1 MPYFCSNLRHF
12 KTEDN
17 YFILNL
23 FQKLVISGAKLVDP
37 FKSAPSEFNNSF
49 TKIIL
54 FKKLCDF
61 IS

>member
-37 FKSAPSEFNNSF
+37 FKSAPSEFNNS
-49 TKIIL
+49 IPPL
-54 FKKLCDF
+54 SPC
-61 IS
+61 